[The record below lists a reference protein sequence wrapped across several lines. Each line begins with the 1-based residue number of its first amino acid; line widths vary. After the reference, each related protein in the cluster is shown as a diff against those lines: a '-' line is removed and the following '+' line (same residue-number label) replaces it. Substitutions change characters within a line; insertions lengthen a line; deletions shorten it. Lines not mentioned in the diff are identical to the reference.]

1 LYAEAE
7 RRRSPQTRLRLLN
20 WSDALIQKVLYTIIA
35 TAGSITALSL
45 TLAPPP
51 QGKEGLSLLLIGV
64 LLLLIRGSTGSS
76 PKHHPLEL
84 ASLIALPVLV
94 AFGDGESASLFWG
107 LLGLVVALRIS
118 DRPLADL
125 ALPLAAL
132 LLLSCY
138 HHSFK
143 QIGEWGIVASTVVLT
158 ASTLLLFYQ
167 HITPVWLPAVVVF
180 VCRAT
185 FMGNGLVVALV
196 WALLV
201 LCVTPYALRTIRHA
215 HPLYGGAAALLLA
228 STPITHS
235 TFPLLL
241 LVVVDR
247 FWHGWK
253 PLLAAPGCPI
263 WVDRNFASRFTK
275 CADLLDVP
283 FARLLK
289 RTRPDRE
296 TGYISIEV
304 EHEKEGVVFIETLRI
319 YIKRAWLN
327 LLRLALQS
335 VRKFRVPFSDSF
347 EEVRAFVALQ
357 QVGLEAPHPIAACT
371 VTRLIKRRTAIAT
384 LDIGHFERLT
394 SLLERVD
401 FQKRRE
407 VARRL
412 GRLVARMHNAA
423 INHRDLYAEHIVF
436 LKDGGIVLLDLNRAQ
451 VRHRLPQRWRVKDL
465 AALFVSTNAPATD
478 KLRFLLTYLN
488 IPSLTPVAKRL
499 ARKVLKRAAQLAKR
513 RAAEKERERKG
524 GWILPP
530 P

>member
-1 LYAEAE
+1 
-7 RRRSPQTRLRLLN
+7 
-20 WSDALIQKVLYTIIA
+20 LIQKVLYTIIA
-35 TAGSITALSL
+35 IAGSIIALSL
-45 TLAPPP
+45 TFAPSLE
-51 QGKEGLSLLLIGV
+51 GKNGLFLMVLGV
-64 LLLLIRGSTGSS
+64 LLLVIRGFTGSS

-84 ASLIALPVLV
+84 ASLIALLVL
-94 AFGDGESASLFWG
+94 ASLGDRESISLFWG

-132 LLLSCY
+132 LLSFCY
-138 HHSFK
+138 HHSFR
-143 QIGEWGIVASTVVLT
+143 QIGEWGIVASTLVLT

-185 FMGNGLVVALV
+185 FMDNGLVTALV

-228 STPITHS
+228 LTPITHN
-235 TFPLLL
+235 TVPLLL

-263 WVDRNFASRFTK
+263 WVDRNFAKHFTK
-275 CADLLDVP
+275 CADLLDIP
-283 FARLLK
+283 FARLIK

-296 TGYISIEV
+296 TGYISVEV
-304 EHEKEGVVFIETLRI
+304 EHQKEGVVFIQTLRI

-357 QVGLEAPHPIAACT
+357 QVGLEAPRPVAACT
-371 VTRLIKRRTAIAT
+371 VTRIVKRRTAIAT
-384 LDIGHFERLT
+384 LDIGNFERLT
-394 SLLERVD
+394 SLLERAD
-401 FQKRRE
+401 FEERRK
-407 VARRL
+407 VARQL
-412 GRLVARMHNAA
+412 GKLVARMHSAA
-423 INHRDLYAEHIVF
+423 INHRDLYAEHIVS
-436 LKDGGIVLLDLNRAQ
+436 LENGGIVLLDLNRAQ

-465 AALFVSTNAPATD
+465 AALFASTNAPATD
-478 KLRFLLTYLN
+478 KLRFLISYLN
-488 IPSLTPVAKRL
+488 IPSLTPNAKRL
-499 ARKVLKRAAQLAKR
+499 AKRVLKRAEGIARK
-513 RAAEKERERKG
+513 RAAEKERGLKS

>member
-1 LYAEAE
+1 MV
-7 RRRSPQTRLRLLN
+7 
-20 WSDALIQKVLYTIIA
+20 QKVLYAIIA
-35 TAGSITALSL
+35 IAGSSVSALWLILPTSVDGKHGL
-45 TLAPPP
+45 CLLAV
-51 QGKEGLSLLLIGV
+51 GV
-64 LLLLIRGSTGSS
+64 GLLLIRGFTGTY
-76 PKHHPLEL
+76 PKHHPIEL
-84 ASLIALPVLV
+84 ASVIALLVL
-94 AFGDGESASLFWG
+94 AALGNTESNSLFWG

-125 ALPLAAL
+125 AIPLAAF
-132 LLLSCY
+132 LLLSSY
-138 HHSFK
+138 HHNLR
-143 QIGEWGIVASTVVLT
+143 QIGEWGIVATTVVLT

-185 FMGNGLVVALV
+185 FMGDGLVAALI

-215 HPLYGGAAALLLA
+215 HPVYSGAAAILLA
-228 STPITHS
+228 STPIAHNTA
-235 TFPLLL
+235 PLLL

-263 WVDRNFASRFTK
+263 WVDRKFVKHFKK

-283 FARLLK
+283 FARLVK
-289 RTRPDRE
+289 RTRRDRE
-296 TGYISIEV
+296 TGYISV
-304 EHEKEGVVFIETLRI
+304 ETRQQKEGIVFTQMLRI

-327 LLRLALQS
+327 LLSLALQS
-335 VRKFRVPFSDSF
+335 ARKFRVPFSDSL

-357 QVGLEAPHPIAACT
+357 QAGLEAPRPVAACT
-371 VTRLIKRRTAIAT
+371 LTHIIKRKTAIAT
-384 LDIGHFERLT
+384 LDVGPFERLT

-401 FQKRRE
+401 FKKRRE
-407 VARRL
+407 VAQQL
-412 GRLVARMHNAA
+412 GRLVARMHNSA

-451 VRHRLPQRWRVKDL
+451 VRHRLPQRWRIKDL
-465 AALFVSTNAPATD
+465 AALFVSANAPATD
-478 KLRFLLTYLN
+478 KLRFLLAYLD
-488 IPSLTPVAKRL
+488 IPSLTPAAKRL
-499 ARKVLKRAAQLAKR
+499 ATKVLKRAEKLAVR
-513 RAAEKERERKG
+513 RAAEKERELKG
-524 GWILPP
+524 GLTLPP

>member
-1 LYAEAE
+1 M
-7 RRRSPQTRLRLLN
+7 
-20 WSDALIQKVLYTIIA
+20 
-35 TAGSITALSL
+35 
-45 TLAPPP
+45 
-51 QGKEGLSLLLIGV
+51 
-64 LLLLIRGSTGSS
+64 
-76 PKHHPLEL
+76 
-84 ASLIALPVLV
+84 
-94 AFGDGESASLFWG
+94 G

-125 ALPLAAL
+125 ALPFAAL
-132 LLLSCY
+132 LVLSCY
-138 HHSFK
+138 HHGFR

-167 HITPVWLPAVVVF
+167 HITPVWLPPAVVF

-185 FMGNGLVVALV
+185 FMDNGLVVSLV

-228 STPITHS
+228 STPIAHNT
-235 TFPLLL
+235 TPLLL

-263 WVDRNFASRFTK
+263 WVDRNLAKRFTK
-275 CADLLDVP
+275 CADLMDVP
-283 FARLLK
+283 FARLIK

-296 TGYISIEV
+296 TGYISVEV
-304 EHEKEGVVFIETLRI
+304 EHQKEGVVFVETLRI

-327 LLRLALQS
+327 LLRLAIQS

-357 QVGLEAPHPIAACT
+357 QVGLEAPRPVAACT
-371 VTRLIKRRTAIAT
+371 VTRFLKRRTAIAT

-394 SLLERVD
+394 SLLEMAD
-401 FQKRRE
+401 FKKRRE
-407 VARRL
+407 VARQL
-412 GRLVARMHNAA
+412 GRLVARMHSAA

-436 LKDGGIVLLDLNRAQ
+436 LKNGGIVLLDLNRAQ

-478 KLRFLLTYLN
+478 KLRFLLSYLD
-488 IPSLTPVAKRL
+488 IPSLTPNAKRL
-499 ARKVLKRAAQLAKR
+499 ARKVLKRSDGVARK
-513 RAAEKERERKG
+513 RAAEKEREIKN
-524 GWILPP
+524 GWVLPP